1 MARRV
6 APAIAGLP
14 LPQGEPA
21 ESLTKA
27 EVAQLLGC
35 PLNQVTRDSAVLWGE
50 DTKYQRL
57 SEGHA
62 WMLYCVACYRAKR
75 YQVDGVG
82 AIRRSEILRF
92 ASAPESVILAL
103 VEAVGGSRADFDKR
117 IRATLSQRDVS
128 RFRRGLELDIVAV
141 SI

>member
-1 MARRV
+1 MARRA

-21 ESLTKA
+21 PSLTKQ
-27 EVAQLLGC
+27 EVARLLGC
-35 PLNQVTRDSAVLWGE
+35 PMNQIVRDSASLWG
-50 DTKYQRL
+50 DRTKHQRL

-82 AIRRSEILRF
+82 AVRREEILRF
-92 ASAPESVILAL
+92 ANSPEPVIIAM
-103 VEAVGGSRADFDKR
+103 VEAVGGSRADFEQR
-117 IRATLSQRDVS
+117 LRATLSQREVS
-128 RFRRGLELDIVAV
+128 RFRRGLELDITA
-141 SI
+141 IAL